1 MYADVQEFIAGVNAK
16 AAKAWERIYAD
27 YYSPLCH
34 YAMKIL
40 NDREL
45 SEDLVQGAIV
55 KLWETP
61 LHFEDIAAFN
71 MYVYRM
77 VNNNCLKEIRD
88 RSREDKRLKEWAFFT
103 EEVES
108 ESLSSVVFEE
118 VIRKLRH
125 VIEEMPPKRREV
137 ILMSMKKMKNEEIS
151 AELNISLN
159 TVKKHKKEAYAVI
172 KRQSGRICFYFQS
185 FFVKSVFLRYP
196 FFFFGIY

>member
-1 MYADVQEFIAGVNAK
+1 MDKEIQNFINSVNCKEAR
-16 AAKAWERIYAD
+16 AWERIYTD

-40 NDREL
+40 NNQGQA
-45 SEDLVQGAIV
+45 EDLVQGAII
-55 KLWETP
+55 KLWESP
-61 LHFEDIAAFN
+61 LHFEDISAFN
-71 MYVYRM
+71 VYLYRM

-88 RSREDKRLKEWAFFT
+88 RDRKDKRLKEWVFFT

-108 ESLSSVVFEE
+108 ESLSAVVYEE
-118 VIRKLRH
+118 ALRKLRH
-125 VIEEMPPKRREV
+125 VIDEMPPKRREV

-172 KRQSGRICFYFQS
+172 KAA
-185 FFVKSVFLRYP
+185 VKSDLFLFSI
-196 FFFFGIY
+196 FFC

>member
-1 MYADVQEFIAGVNAK
+1 MNQKIQDFIEGINTK
-16 AAKAWERIYAD
+16 NAKAWERIYMD

-40 NDREL
+40 NDQEL
-45 SEDLVQGAIV
+45 AADLVQGAII

-61 LHFEDIAAFN
+61 LHFDNIAAFN
-71 MYVYRM
+71 VYLYRM

-88 RSREDKRLKEWAFFT
+88 KGREDRRLKEWAFFT
-103 EEVES
+103 EEIES
-108 ESLSSVVFEE
+108 ESLSAVIFEE

-125 VIEEMPPKRREV
+125 VIDEMPPKRKEV
-137 ILMSMKKMKNEEIS
+137 ILMSMKKMRNEEIS

-172 KRQSGRICFYFQS
+172 KKAIQSD
-185 FFVKSVFLRYP
+185 FFLFAI
-196 FFFFGIY
+196 FFC

>member
-172 KRQSGRICFYFQS
+172 KKAVRSDLFLFSI
-185 FFVKSVFLRYP
+185 FFC
-196 FFFFGIY
+196 

>member
-1 MYADVQEFIAGVNAK
+1 MDPKIQDFIKGVNTKDAR
-16 AAKAWERIYAD
+16 AWKRIYTD

-40 NDREL
+40 NDQEQAA
-45 SEDLVQGAIV
+45 DLVQGAII

-61 LHFEDIAAFN
+61 LHFENITALN
-71 MYVYRM
+71 VYLYRM

-88 RSREDKRLKEWAFFT
+88 KGREDQHLKEWAFFT

-108 ESLSSVVFEE
+108 ESLSAIVFEE
-118 VIRKLRH
+118 VVRKLRC
-125 VIEEMPPKRREV
+125 VIDEMPPKRREV

-151 AELNISLN
+151 ENLNISLN

-172 KRQSGRICFYFQS
+172 KKAIQSD
-185 FFVKSVFLRYP
+185 FFLFTL
-196 FFFFGIY
+196 FFMQKFV

>member
-1 MYADVQEFIAGVNAK
+1 MNQKIQDFIEGINTK
-16 AAKAWERIYAD
+16 NAKAWERIYMD

-40 NDREL
+40 NDQEL
-45 SEDLVQGAIV
+45 AADLVQGAII

-61 LHFEDIAAFN
+61 LHFDNIAAFN
-71 MYVYRM
+71 VYLYRM

-88 RSREDKRLKEWAFFT
+88 KGREDRRLKEWTFFT
-103 EEVES
+103 EEIES
-108 ESLSSVVFEE
+108 ESLSAVIFEE

-125 VIEEMPPKRREV
+125 VIDEMPPKRKEV
-137 ILMSMKKMKNEEIS
+137 ILMSMKKMRNEEIS

-172 KRQSGRICFYFQS
+172 KKAIQSD
-185 FFVKSVFLRYP
+185 FFLFAI
-196 FFFFGIY
+196 FFC